1 LELIGDNMEPE
12 WNNSPDQDDVKMLG
26 LRPSFNIYL
35 SLEKPIDCGQLCNSI
50 NTMIQKY
57 ISEYKYLTNRILVI
71 EIKESIVH
79 IPKLDLQDDQ
89 I

>member
-1 LELIGDNMEPE
+1 MEPE
-12 WNNSPDQDDVKMLG
+12 WNNNLDQDDVKMLG

-35 SLEKPIDCGQLCNSI
+35 SLEKPIDCGKLCNSL

-57 ISEYKYLTNRILVI
+57 VSEYKDLTNRILII
-71 EIKESIVH
+71 EIKESNTH
-79 IPKLDLQDDQ
+79 IPKLELQDNQ